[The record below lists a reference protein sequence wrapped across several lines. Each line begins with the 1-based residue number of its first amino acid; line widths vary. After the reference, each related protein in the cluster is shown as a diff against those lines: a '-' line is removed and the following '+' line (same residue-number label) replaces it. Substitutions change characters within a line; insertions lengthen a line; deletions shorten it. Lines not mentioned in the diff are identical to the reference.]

1 MLLPENI
8 HPLASLYY
16 IGSHIIQ
23 ALRGIHRPDMLE
35 LFAETRLYYNVSMPI
50 FVLSLDWLFLADL
63 VKLDDDGK
71 IVPCF

>member
-8 HPLASLYY
+8 SPSNSLYY
-16 IGSHIIQ
+16 NGSLVLQ
-23 ALRGIHRPDMLE
+23 ALKKTGEVGMLD
-35 LFAETRLYYNVSMPI
+35 LFAETRNLRDIQMPI

-63 VKLDDDGK
+63 VSFNDHGN